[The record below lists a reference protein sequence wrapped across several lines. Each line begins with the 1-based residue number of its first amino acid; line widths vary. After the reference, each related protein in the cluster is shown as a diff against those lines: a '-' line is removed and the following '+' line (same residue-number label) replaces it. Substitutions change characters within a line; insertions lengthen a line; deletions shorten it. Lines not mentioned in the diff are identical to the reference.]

1 VTGQLSFDPC
11 FCFDTSALS
20 RMWKVTHR
28 PDAFP
33 SVWKLLRDGAAAGIV
48 IAPREVLLELERSR
62 SLDDL
67 VAWARST
74 RQMFVGDSLELVQA
88 VMSVEADF
96 PNLIDY
102 GKTPF
107 DADPWV
113 IALAELRQARV
124 VTAEVDTGCRIGGMG
139 KPRVRIPDVCR
150 VRGVE
155 LATVSDFVTAVGAA
169 L

>member
-1 VTGQLSFDPC
+1 
-11 FCFDTSALS
+11 
-20 RMWKVTHR
+20 MWKVTHR

-33 SVWKLLRDGAAAGIV
+33 SVWKLLRAGAEAGIV
-48 IAPREVLLELERSR
+48 VAPREVLFELERSR
-62 SLDDL
+62 SLDEL
-67 VAWARST
+67 VSWAKET
-74 RQMFVGDSLELVQA
+74 RQMFAGDSLELVQA
-88 VMSVEADF
+88 VMSVEAEF

-102 GKTPF
+102 CKTPF

-113 IALAELRQARV
+113 IALAELRQAKV
-124 VTAEVDTGCRIGGMG
+124 VTAEVDTGCRAGGMG

-155 LATVSDFVTAVGAA
+155 LATVSDFLTAVGAA

>member
-1 VTGQLSFDPC
+1 MSLGPR

-33 SVWKLLRDGAAAGIV
+33 TVWSLLREGASAGIV
-48 IAPREVLLELERSR
+48 IAPREVLYELERSR

-67 VAWARST
+67 VAWAKSS
-74 RQMFVGDSLELVQA
+74 RQMFAGDSLELVEA
-88 VMSVEADF
+88 VMSVEAAF
-96 PNLIDY
+96 PNLIDPCKSPY
-102 GKTPF
+102 

-113 IALAELRQARV
+113 IALAELREAKV
-124 VTAEVDTGCRIGGMG
+124 VTAEVDTGCREGGMG
-139 KPRVRIPDVCR
+139 KPRARIPDVCR

-155 LATVSDFVTAVGAA
+155 LATVSDFLNAVGTV

>member
-1 VTGQLSFDPC
+1 MTPQMSLDPR
-11 FCFDTSALS
+11 FCFDTSALC

-33 SVWKLLRDGAAAGIV
+33 SVWSLLREGASAGIV
-48 IAPREVLLELERSR
+48 MAPREVLLELERSR

-67 VAWARST
+67 VAWAKAT
-74 RQMFVGDSLELVQA
+74 RPMFASDSLDLVES
-88 VMSVEADF
+88 VMAVEAAF
-96 PNLIDY
+96 PNLIDCC
-102 GKTPF
+102 KTPY

-113 IALAELRQARV
+113 IALAELRQAKV
-124 VTAEVDTGCRIGGMG
+124 VTAEADTGCRDGGMG

-155 LATVSDFVTAVGAA
+155 LATVSDFITAVGAA